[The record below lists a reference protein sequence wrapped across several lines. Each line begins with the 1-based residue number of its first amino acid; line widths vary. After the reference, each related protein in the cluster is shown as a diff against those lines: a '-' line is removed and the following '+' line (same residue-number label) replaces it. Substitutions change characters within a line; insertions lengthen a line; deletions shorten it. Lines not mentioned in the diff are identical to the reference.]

1 MGGMDWGS
9 QPAADLKLEVLMVDP
24 RETALTPRPEP
35 NEKLVKV
42 FDTEEESEAM
52 VVKGLLESAG
62 IECNMTATSTAQDT
76 FPGLGGV
83 VLMVREEDAEP
94 ARRVLAESKQSPA
107 SSNRETPDDDDD
119 ETCEINVSIEE
130 PPAKA

>member
-1 MGGMDWGS
+1 MAEPQEAS
-9 QPAADLKLEVLMVDP
+9 I
-24 RETALTPRPEP
+24 TAPQPEP

-42 FDTEEESEAM
+42 FDTEQESEAM

-62 IECNMTATSTAQDT
+62 IESNLTSTATAQDS

-94 ARRVLAESKQSPA
+94 ARRILAEFKQPPSTDTNA
-107 SSNRETPDDDDD
+107 DDD
-119 ETCEINVSIEE
+119 ETCEINVSIGE

>member
-1 MGGMDWGS
+1 MA
-9 QPAADLKLEVLMVDP
+9 QPQQ
-24 RETALTPRPEP
+24 TALNTPQPEP

-42 FDTEEESEAM
+42 FDTEQESEAM

-62 IECNMTATSTAQDT
+62 IQSNLTSTATAQDS

-94 ARRVLAESKQSPA
+94 ARRILAEFKQSPSTDTNA
-107 SSNRETPDDDDD
+107 DDD
-119 ETCEINVSIEE
+119 ETCEINVSIGE

>member
-1 MGGMDWGS
+1 MPPDS
-9 QPAADLKLEVLMVDP
+9 KLEVLMS
-24 RETALTPRPEP
+24 EQSQTALTTPQPEP

-42 FDTEEESEAM
+42 FDTEQESEAM

-62 IECNMTATSTAQDT
+62 IESNLTSTATAQDP

-94 ARRVLAESKQSPA
+94 ARRILAEFKQPPVSNTPA
-107 SSNRETPDDDDD
+107 PDDD
-119 ETCEINVSIEE
+119 ETCEINVSIGE

>member
-1 MGGMDWGS
+1 MS
-9 QPAADLKLEVLMVDP
+9 EQSEAEV
-24 RETALTPRPEP
+24 TTQQPEP

-42 FDTEEESEAM
+42 FDTEQESEAM

-62 IECNMTATSTAQDT
+62 IESNLTSTATSQDS

-94 ARRVLAESKQSPA
+94 ARRILAEFKQPPA
-107 SSNRETPDDDDD
+107 AQSDPAPDDD

>member
-1 MGGMDWGS
+1 M
-9 QPAADLKLEVLMVDP
+9 AVP
-24 RETALTPRPEP
+24 REIALTEPQPDP

-42 FDTEEESEAM
+42 FDTEQESEAM

-62 IECNMTATSTAQDT
+62 IESNLTSTATSQDS

-83 VLMVREEDAEP
+83 VIMVREEDAEP
-94 ARRVLAESKQSPA
+94 ARRILAEFKQPA
-107 SSNRETPDDDDD
+107 SADDD
-119 ETCEINVSIEE
+119 ETCEINVSIGE